1 MRKKIL
7 YIILVIQIIAY
18 GIIYIINS
26 QNIDILIIGGNTYVK
41 YYKNNIKI
49 KNNDEITDR
58 VKRDTTISTKLD
70 MVITGNVE
78 LKNEIKGI
86 NDKFDEISK
95 RVTICEEKTK
105 SANKRI
111 EKLENKVNY
120 EVII

>member
-1 MRKKIL
+1 MNNNYSPLIS
-7 YIILVIQIIAY
+7 IICTIITSIIAFL
-18 GIIYIINS
+18 S
-26 QNIDILIIGGNTYVK
+26 
-41 YYKNNIKI
+41 YKNNIKI